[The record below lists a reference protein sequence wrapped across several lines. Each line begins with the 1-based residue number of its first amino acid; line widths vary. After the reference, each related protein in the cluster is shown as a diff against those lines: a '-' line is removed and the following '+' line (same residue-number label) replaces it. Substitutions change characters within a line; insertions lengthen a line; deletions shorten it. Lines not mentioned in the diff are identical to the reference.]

1 MAKDSTVTEVDGR
14 RLTLSN
20 LDKVLYPGSGTT
32 KGDVI
37 AYYAAIAP
45 TLLPHLGT
53 RPITRKRWPDGTASH
68 SFFQKDLEVSAPAWV
83 PAQPLQ
89 HEDRIVRYPTADSAA
104 VLVWFGQLAALE
116 LHVPQWFF
124 GPDGAPS
131 HPDRVVFDLD
141 PGPGATLE
149 QCAEVAFAVKD
160 HLDAAG
166 LVSVPVTSGSKGLHL
181 YARVDGT
188 RSSEEISKWAH
199 AVARTVQ
206 TRLPKLALSQ
216 MSKSLRTDKV
226 FIDWSQNSVAKTTI
240 SPYSLRG
247 REHAMAAAPR
257 RWAEIEAPGLE
268 HLTLDQVLTR
278 ARQDGD
284 LLAALGPETS
294 PAPRN
299 APVSGGGRFGG
310 GGSWGSEEEPG
321 AKLTIYRS
329 KRDRAKTPEP
339 VPEPGPL
346 PVGAGNTF
354 VIQEHHARALHWDLR
369 LERDGVLV
377 SWAVPKGI
385 PEDVRSNRLAVQTE
399 DHPLEYAT
407 FEGSIPHGEYG
418 GGEMTIWD
426 AGTYEAEKWRPD
438 EVIMTLHGERA
449 SGRFALI
456 RTHGKNWLL
465 HRTRDQPGENTVG
478 TTRLADRPTIDLE
491 PMLAGP
497 GTVEE
502 IGDGDAWAFENKWD
516 GVRALAHIRD
526 GELTLLSRNGNDITA
541 TYPELAEITGLL
553 GDLDAVLDGEI
564 VACATPGVP
573 SFSRLQRRMN
583 VSHPVEIA
591 RLRDEIPVEFFVFDL
606 LELKGVSLLGKRYDD
621 RRRLLAAL
629 DLQGQR
635 CRTPDE
641 LPGPAATALAHTRAL
656 KLEGI
661 VAKRRDSVYRPGKR
675 SRSWLKLKNFR
686 DLEVVVGG
694 WKPGNG
700 NRAGS
705 LGSLLV
711 GVPDAGGLRYAGKV
725 GTGFDQAALDLL
737 IERLEPLRRNDSP
750 FADTLPAAERKDAV
764 WVEPELVGEISFVE
778 WTDTHRI
785 RASSWRGLRP
795 DKDAASLLAAGAEQ
809 IAASVE
815 RVEPGSAL

>member
-1 MAKDSTVTEVDGR
+1 RESTVTEIDGR

-32 KGDVI
+32 KGEVI

-83 PAQPLQ
+83 PTRALQ
-89 HEDRIVRYPTADSAA
+89 HDDRIVRYPIADSAA

-124 GPDGAPS
+124 GADGAPS

-141 PGPGATLE
+141 PGPGASLA

-160 HLDAAG
+160 HLDAEG

-181 YARVDGT
+181 YARVDGG
-188 RSSEEISKWAH
+188 RSSEEISRWAH
-199 AVARTVQ
+199 AVARAVQ
-206 TRLPKLALSQ
+206 RRLPTLALSQ
-216 MSKSLRTDKV
+216 MSKSLRTGKV

-247 REHAMAAAPR
+247 REHATAAAPR
-257 RWAEIEAPGLE
+257 RWSELEAPGLD
-268 HLTLDQVLTR
+268 HLTPDEVLQR
-278 ARQDGD
+278 IRDDGD
-284 LLAALGPETS
+284 LLAALGPEAT
-294 PAPRN
+294 PAPRD

-310 GGSWGSEEEPG
+310 GGSWGSAEEPT
-321 AKLTIYRS
+321 ATLTIYRS
-329 KRDRAKTPEP
+329 KRNRARTPEP

-385 PEDVRSNRLAVQTE
+385 PQDVRANRLAVRTE

-426 AGTYEAEKWRPD
+426 AGTYETEKWRHD
-438 EVIMTLHGERA
+438 EIIMTLRGERA

-465 HRTRDQPGENTVG
+465 HRTRDQPGEKPVT
-478 TTRLADRPTIDLE
+478 AHRPTVRELAELE
-491 PMLAGP
+491 PMSATP
-497 GTVEE
+497 GTVAQIDDEQ
-502 IGDGDAWAFENKWD
+502 AWAFENKWD
-516 GVRALAHIRD
+516 GVRALAHIRG

-541 TYPELAEITGLL
+541 TYPELAEITGLM

-564 VACATPGVP
+564 VACAAPGIP

-583 VSHPVEIA
+583 VSQPSEIA
-591 RLRDEIPVEFFVFDL
+591 RLRDEIPVEFYIFDL
-606 LELKGVSLLGKRYDD
+606 LELKGVTLLGKRYDD

-629 DLQGQR
+629 DLQGDR
-635 CRTPDE
+635 CHTPAE
-641 LPGPAATALAHTRAL
+641 LPGPATAALAHTRERS
-656 KLEGI
+656 LEGI
-661 VAKRRDSVYRPGKR
+661 MAKRRDSVYRPGTR
-675 SRSWLKLKNFR
+675 SRNWLKLKNFR
-686 DLEVVVGG
+686 DLEVIIGG
-694 WKPGNG
+694 WRPGNG

-711 GVPDAGGLRYAGKV
+711 GVPDAGRLRYAGKV
-725 GTGFDQAALDLL
+725 GTGFDQAALDTLMA
-737 IERLEPLRRNDSP
+737 RLEPLRRDDSP
-750 FADTLPAAERKDAV
+750 FADVLPAAERKEAV
-764 WVEPELVGEISFVE
+764 WVDPVVVGEISFVE

-795 DKDAASLLAAGAEQ
+795 DKDAASLLAASRHEEVGPVQ
-809 IAASVE
+809 
-815 RVEPGSAL
+815 RHRDPGSVL